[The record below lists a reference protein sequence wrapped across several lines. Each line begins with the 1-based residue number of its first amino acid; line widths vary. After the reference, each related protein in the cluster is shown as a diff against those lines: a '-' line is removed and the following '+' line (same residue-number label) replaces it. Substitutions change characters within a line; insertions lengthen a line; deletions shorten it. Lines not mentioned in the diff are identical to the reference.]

1 MRRYF
6 AIFTKQRKK
15 VDVGS
20 SVSIRKCLCWLLQM
34 FFLHMPKQLLVLKQN
49 TAVYPVA
56 ELMAQVVY
64 LYLAKHRLGQ

>member
-1 MRRYF
+1 MF
-6 AIFTKQRKK
+6 VLVAT
-15 VDVGS
+15 DV
-20 SVSIRKCLCWLLQM
+20 
-34 FFLHMPKQLLVLKQN
+34 FLHMPRQLLVLKQN